1 MPVNNQTV
9 LDKPANGATET
20 HPARPTPDNPEKG
33 VTYREYTH
41 TEYNAL
47 IAANMEK
54 HHASIRK
61 KNNPLG
67 RAMRVVAEARLEP
80 VPCTNFTTLWR
91 YLSGSLPTPLLPFS
105 MEPIMTSTLLRLA

>member
-20 HPARPTPDNPEKG
+20 HPTRPTPDNPEKG

-67 RAMRVVAEARLEP
+67 RLCASSEKPDWSRFP
-80 VPCTNFTTLWR
+80 VR
-91 YLSGSLPTPLLPFS
+91 
-105 MEPIMTSTLLRLA
+105 TSQRCGDT